1 MNKKKRN
8 AALSFSLDTIWYWM
22 QTGLQIQNFPMS
34 QNKGFPNN
42 TRLWKLWQLNPR
54 SYIQYVRGYSFI
66 MLALG
71 SEYPLLHRSRGY
83 WEPSV
88 PSKQTWRSVALC
100 RLLFQWDGTFWPG
113 RDASVVSSHLAGRQE
128 RGDQWH
134 FGSRNIP
141 GGGAKGSVGGA
152 LPHLLAP
159 QPPPAIKINLILIA
173 VVIQF
178 VSAPQAQPSPTR
190 VNFK

>member
-8 AALSFSLDTIWYWM
+8 AALSFSLDAIWYWM

-42 TRLWKLWQLNPR
+42 TRLWKRRQLNPR

-71 SEYPLLHRSRGY
+71 SEYALLRRSRGY

-88 PSKQTWRSVALC
+88 PSKQIWRSVALC

-113 RDASVVSSHLAGRQE
+113 RDASVVSSHLRVGRSAVINDISE
-128 RGDQWH
+128 AET
-134 FGSRNIP
+134 SL
-141 GGGAKGSVGGA
+141 GGGQRGRWGGRCHTSWP
-152 LPHLLAP
+152 LNHR
-159 QPPPAIKINLILIA
+159 PPSK
-173 VVIQF
+173 
-178 VSAPQAQPSPTR
+178 
-190 VNFK
+190 